1 MKIKLIAP
9 HEQREDAISSP
20 FKLQR
25 VNLPLLAA
33 LTPPG
38 HTITIVEE
46 AFAPDDI
53 DQDVDLVGIT
63 VLTELAPR
71 AYRIADAYRQKA
83 VKVVMGGIHPTV
95 LPDEA
100 LEHADAVVVG
110 EAEGVWPRLVSD
122 AASGQMQR
130 IYRAGTLTDLQGLPK
145 PRRDLLPG
153 TKYQGFTRI
162 PIGVETSR
170 GCPYDCEFCCIGQTL
185 GQQYRVRPVQE
196 VIAEI
201 ESVDSPHLFFTDD
214 SLGLNRNVAK
224 KLFTEMIP
232 LRRRWLAQGTV
243 SLAQDLELLELMRRS
258 GCLGLLIG
266 FESVQKATQNEVMKI
281 MNLRIDFYEAMRRFH
296 GEGFGILGSFVFGF
310 DYENKDV
317 FEQTLDFIMR
327 CRMDVVQLRVLTPY
341 PGTRLYNRL
350 LGEGRLFVRD
360 WWLRGYPPDT
370 LLFQPK
376 GMTAD
381 ELISGYARLNR
392 QAYSV
397 GAMMKRFLGMSPW
410 KRTLLGCQAY
420 AGVNLSTRNR
430 YFKGLRNPQPFLQ
443 RDSNVIGKQQIS
455 TRKNQ

>member
-20 FKLQR
+20 FRLQR
-25 VNLPLLAA
+25 ANLPLLAA
-33 LTPPG
+33 LTPAG
-38 HTITIVEE
+38 HTVTLVEE
-46 AFAPDDI
+46 AFAPDDN

-95 LPDEA
+95 LPEEA

-122 AASGQMQR
+122 AASGRMHR
-130 IYRAGTLTDLQGLPK
+130 IYRAGQLTDLQGLPR

-153 TKYQGFTRI
+153 TKYQGLTRI

-185 GQQYRVRPVQE
+185 GRQYRVRPVQE

-201 ESVDSPHLFFTDD
+201 ESIGSPHLFFVDD
-214 SLGLNRNVAK
+214 ALGLNRKIAK

-243 SLAQDLELLELMRRS
+243 SLAQDLEMLGLMRRS

-266 FESVQKATQNEVMKI
+266 FESVQKATQDEVPKI
-281 MNLRIDFYEAMRRFH
+281 VSLKIDFHEAMRRFH

-310 DYENKDV
+310 DYEDKDV
-317 FEQTLDFIMR
+317 FEQTLEFIMR

-341 PGTRLYNRL
+341 PGTRLYKRL
-350 LGEGRLFVRD
+350 SGEGRLFERD

-381 ELISGYARLNR
+381 EFMGGYARLNR
-392 QAYSV
+392 QAYTV

-410 KRTLLGCQAY
+410 KRTLLGCHAY
-420 AGVNLSTRNR
+420 AGVNLATRKR
-430 YFKGLRNPQPFLQ
+430 YFKGLRNPQPFLP
-443 RDSNVIGKQQIS
+443 GLP
-455 TRKNQ
+455 TH

>member
-1 MKIKLIAP
+1 MRIKLIAP
-9 HEQREDAISSP
+9 HEQREDTISSP
-20 FKLQR
+20 FRLQR

-33 LTPPG
+33 LTPTG
-38 HTITIVEE
+38 NTITMVEE

-53 DQDVDLVGIT
+53 HQDVDLVGIT
-63 VLTELAPR
+63 VLTELAQR
-71 AYRIADAYRQKA
+71 AYQIADAYRQKA

-110 EAEGVWPRLVSD
+110 EAEGAWPRLVSD

-130 IYRAGTLTDLQGLPK
+130 IYRAGKSTDLQGLPK

-153 TKYQGFTRI
+153 TRYQGHTRI

-170 GCPYDCEFCCIGQTL
+170 GCPYDCEFCCIGTTL
-185 GQQYRVRPVQE
+185 GQQYRVRPVHE

-201 ESVDSPHLFFTDD
+201 ESIDSPHIFFVDD
-214 SLGLNRNVAK
+214 ALALNRNIAK

-266 FESVQKATQNEVMKI
+266 FESVQKATQDEVTKI
-281 MNLRIDFYEAMRRFH
+281 TNLRIDFYEAMRRFH

-317 FEQTLDFIMR
+317 FEQTLEFVMR
-327 CRMDVVQLRVLTPY
+327 CHMDVVQLRVLTPY
-341 PGTRLYNRL
+341 PGTRLYKRL
-350 LGEGRLFVRD
+350 SGEGRLFVRD

-381 ELISGYARLNR
+381 ELVNGYVRLNR
-392 QAYSV
+392 QAYSL
-397 GAMMKRFLGMSPW
+397 GGMMKRFLGMSPW
-410 KRTLLGCQAY
+410 KRTLMGCQAY
-420 AGVNLSTRNR
+420 AGVNLATRKR

-443 RDSNVIGKQQIS
+443 GVPTQ
-455 TRKNQ
+455 

>member
-9 HEQREDAISSP
+9 HEQREDTMSSS

-38 HTITIVEE
+38 HTMTLVDE
-46 AFAPDDI
+46 AFAPDDMN
-53 DQDVDLVGIT
+53 QDVDLVGIT
-63 VLTELAPR
+63 VMTDLALR
-71 AYRIADAYRQKA
+71 AYHIADTYRRKD

-95 LPDEA
+95 LPGEA

-110 EAEGVWPRLVSD
+110 EAEGIWPRLLSD

-130 IYRAGTLTDLQGLPK
+130 LYRAGKMTDLQGLPK
-145 PRRDLLPG
+145 PRRDPFPG
-153 TKYQGFTRI
+153 TKGKGYIPI

-185 GQQYRVRPVQE
+185 GHRYRVRPVQE

-201 ESVDSPHLFFTDD
+201 ESIDSPHLFFVDD
-214 SLGLNRNVAK
+214 ALGLNRNAAK
-224 KLFTEMIP
+224 KLFAEMIP

-243 SLAQDLELLELMRRS
+243 SLAEDMELIRLMKRS

-266 FESVQKATQNEVMKI
+266 FESVQKGTQNEVNKI
-281 MNLRIDFYEAMRRFH
+281 RNLKIDFYEAMHRFH

-317 FEQTLDFIMR
+317 FEQTLKFIMR
-327 CRMDVVQLRVLTPY
+327 CRLDVVQLRILTPY
-341 PGTRLYNRL
+341 PGTRLYKRL
-350 LGEGRLFVRD
+350 LSEGRLFVRD

-381 ELISGYARLNR
+381 ELMSGFARLNR
-392 QAYSV
+392 QAYSF

-410 KRTLLGCQAY
+410 KRTLLGCQLY
-420 AGVNLSTRNR
+420 AGVNLSTRRR
-430 YFKGLRNPQPFLQ
+430 YFKGLKNPQPFAWA
-443 RDSNVIGKQQIS
+443 SNSIGKQ
-455 TRKNQ
+455 

>member
-1 MKIKLIAP
+1 MRIKLIAP
-9 HEQREDAISSP
+9 HEQREDTISSP
-20 FKLQR
+20 FRLQR

-33 LTPPG
+33 LTPTG
-38 HTITIVEE
+38 NTITMVEE

-53 DQDVDLVGIT
+53 HQDVDLVGIT
-63 VLTELAPR
+63 VLTELAQR
-71 AYRIADAYRQKA
+71 AYQIADAYRQKA

-110 EAEGVWPRLVSD
+110 EAEGAWPRLVSD

-130 IYRAGTLTDLQGLPK
+130 IYRAGKSTDLQGLPK

-153 TKYQGFTRI
+153 TRYQGHTRI

-170 GCPYDCEFCCIGQTL
+170 GCPYDCEFCCIGTTL
-185 GQQYRVRPVQE
+185 GQQYRVRPVHE

-201 ESVDSPHLFFTDD
+201 ESIDSPHIFFVDD
-214 SLGLNRNVAK
+214 ALALNRNIAK

-266 FESVQKATQNEVMKI
+266 FESVQKATQDEVTKI
-281 MNLRIDFYEAMRRFH
+281 TNLRIDFYEAMRRFH

-317 FEQTLDFIMR
+317 FEQTLEFVMR
-327 CRMDVVQLRVLTPY
+327 CHMDVVQLRVLTPY
-341 PGTRLYNRL
+341 PGTRLYKRL
-350 LGEGRLFVRD
+350 SGEGRLFVRD

-381 ELISGYARLNR
+381 ELVNGYVRLNK
-392 QAYSV
+392 QAYSL
-397 GAMMKRFLGMSPW
+397 GGMMKRFLGMSPW
-410 KRTLLGCQAY
+410 KRTLMGCQAY
-420 AGVNLSTRNR
+420 AGVNLATRKR

-443 RDSNVIGKQQIS
+443 GVPTQ
-455 TRKNQ
+455 

>member
-9 HEQREDAISSP
+9 HEQREDTISSP

-71 AYRIADAYRQKA
+71 AYHIGDTYRRKG

-110 EAEGVWPRLVSD
+110 EAEGVWPRLLSD

-130 IYRAGTLTDLQGLPK
+130 IYRAGKMTDLQGLPK
-145 PRRDLLPG
+145 PRRDFLPG
-153 TKYQGFTRI
+153 NKGKGYFPI

-201 ESVDSPHLFFTDD
+201 ESIDSPHLFFVDD
-214 SLGLNRNVAK
+214 ALGLNRNAAK

-243 SLAQDLELLELMRRS
+243 SLAEDAELLGLMKRA

-266 FESVQKATQNEVMKI
+266 FESVQKGTQNEVNKI
-281 MNLRIDFYEAMRRFH
+281 KNLKIDFYEAMHRFH

-317 FEQTLDFIMR
+317 FEQTLEFIMR
-327 CRMDVVQLRVLTPY
+327 SRMDVVQLRILTPY
-341 PGTRLYNRL
+341 PGTRLFKRL
-350 LGEGRLFVRD
+350 LSEGRLFVHD
-360 WWLRGYPPDT
+360 WWLGGYPPDT

-381 ELISGYARLNR
+381 ELIRGYARLNR
-392 QAYSV
+392 QAYSF

-420 AGVNLSTRNR
+420 AAVNLSTRKR
-430 YFKGLRNPQPFLQ
+430 YFKGLRNPQPFAGACN
-443 RDSNVIGKQQIS
+443 SMGKQ
-455 TRKNQ
+455 

>member
-1 MKIKLIAP
+1 MMKIKLIAP
-9 HEQREDAISSP
+9 HEQREDTISSP
-20 FKLQR
+20 FKFQR

-53 DQDVDLVGIT
+53 NQDVDLVGIT
-63 VLTELAPR
+63 VLTELALR
-71 AYRIADAYRQKA
+71 AYRIADTYRQKA

-100 LEHADAVVVG
+100 LKHADAVVVG
-110 EAEGVWPRLVSD
+110 EAEGVWPRFVSD

-130 IYRAGTLTDLQGLPK
+130 IYRAGKMTDLKGLPK

-153 TKYQGFTRI
+153 TKYQGYIRI

-185 GQQYRVRPVQE
+185 GQQYRVRPVRE

-201 ESVDSPHLFFTDD
+201 ESIDSPHLFFVDD
-214 SLGLNRNVAK
+214 ALGLNRNVAK

-243 SLAQDLELLELMRRS
+243 SLAEDLELLRLMERS

-266 FESVQKATQNEVMKI
+266 FESVQKGTQNEVKKI
-281 MNLRIDFYEAMRRFH
+281 KNLRIDFYEAMRRFH

-317 FEQTLDFIMR
+317 FEQTLEFIMR
-327 CRMDVVQLRVLTPY
+327 CRMDVVQLRILTPY
-341 PGTRLYNRL
+341 PGTRLYKRL
-350 LGEGRLFVRD
+350 LSEGRLFVRD

-376 GMTAD
+376 GMTPD
-381 ELISGYARLNR
+381 ELMSGFDRLNR
-392 QAYSV
+392 QAYSF

-410 KRTLLGCQAY
+410 KRTLLGCQLY
-420 AGVNLSTRNR
+420 AGVNLSTRKR
-430 YFKGLRNPQPFLQ
+430 YFKGLRNPQPFAGA
-443 RDSNVIGKQQIS
+443 SNSIGKQ
-455 TRKNQ
+455 

>member
-9 HEQREDAISSP
+9 HEHREDTLAGS

-38 HTITIVEE
+38 HTVTIVEE
-46 AFAPDDI
+46 AFAPDDTN
-53 DQDVDLVGIT
+53 QDVDLVGIT
-63 VLTELAPR
+63 VMTDLVLR
-71 AYRIADAYRQKA
+71 AYDIADTYRRKS

-95 LPDEA
+95 LPEEA

-110 EAEGVWPRLVSD
+110 EAEGVWPLLLSD
-122 AASGQMQR
+122 AASGQMQKL
-130 IYRAGTLTDLQGLPK
+130 YRAGNMTDLQGLPI
-145 PRRDLLPG
+145 PRRDLFPR
-153 TKYQGFTRI
+153 TKGKGYIPI

-170 GCPYDCEFCCIGQTL
+170 GCPYDCEFCSIGQTL
-185 GQQYRVRPVQE
+185 GQQYRVRPVPE

-201 ESVDSPHLFFTDD
+201 ESIDSPHLFFVDD
-214 SLGLNRNVAK
+214 ALVLNRNVAK

-232 LRRRWLAQGTV
+232 LRRRWLAKGTV
-243 SLAQDLELLELMRRS
+243 SLAEDLELLGLMRRS

-266 FESVQKATQNEVMKI
+266 FESVQKGTQDEVTKI
-281 MNLRIDFYEAMRRFH
+281 KNLKVDFYEAMRRFH
-296 GEGFGILGSFVFGF
+296 GEGFGILGAFVFGF

-317 FEQTLDFIMR
+317 FEQTFEFIMR
-327 CRMDVVQLRVLTPY
+327 SRMDCFELRIVTPY
-341 PGTRLYNRL
+341 PGTRLYKRL
-350 LGEGRLFVRD
+350 LSEGRLFVRD

-381 ELISGYARLNR
+381 ELINGFARLNR
-392 QAYSV
+392 QAYSF

-410 KRTLLGCQAY
+410 KRTLLGCQVY
-420 AGVNLSTRNR
+420 AGVNLSTRKR
-430 YFKGLRNPQPFLQ
+430 YFKGLMNPQPFAGA
-443 RDSNVIGKQQIS
+443 SNAIAKP
-455 TRKNQ
+455 